1 LFYDSHQD
9 IHFRGYQGR
18 SMQTSTDTGYAASPA
33 QAVAL
38 YQVPAQMNLTIGRAQ
53 EIAALT
59 ALLRR
64 ADVRLLTLTGPGGVG
79 KTRLALELA
88 REVRGDFQDGVF
100 FVSLAPLREHELV
113 LPALAQVIGIGE
125 AAHHPLLE
133 RLKTYLCDKHLLLIL
148 DNFEHVLEAGS
159 LLADL
164 LSAAPDLKILVTS
177 RAVLHLYGEH
187 EFEVLPLA
195 LPDLSQPA
203 QAFNTSSAAI
213 ALFVER
219 AQAVRPSFALT
230 PENMLSV
237 AQICVHLDG
246 LPLAIELAAARIKLL
261 TPQTILTRLQS
272 RLRFLTGGARNLPA
286 RQQTLRNT
294 LDWSYDL
301 LNEAEQRFFRRLGVL
316 IGNWTLA
323 AAESV
328 AIREDEEI
336 GEPFDLLASLVDK
349 SLVRSIEDSAGETRF
364 MLLETIREYALD
376 RLAASGE
383 QEAAQRR
390 HAQFYLHLA
399 EEAEPHLHNREQQT
413 WLELLDRE
421 AANLWAAM
429 RWAIAHNEATIG
441 LRLASAL
448 TEFLQ
453 LRSSLSEGHNWL
465 EELLALSLETQPS
478 ELRTRALYGAGLMA
492 YMRNELA
499 LARSRLEEGCV
510 LAADVGD
517 RRTQALSAGTLAL
530 LELHQG
536 NFANARSHVD
546 EGTRVIAATGDKW
559 CRGILHSI
567 YGKVESKQC
576 NFDRAQTRYHVSLM
590 LLREVGDLR
599 NQADALVN
607 LAAMM
612 RLQGK
617 LRSAHFLYT
626 KGLALFQEVGDRWSQ
641 ATCLNGLGDILRL
654 QGYYTEAHARFEAC
668 LTLTTQLGNK
678 PERAAALT
686 GLGQLAICQGDM
698 SRAAQ
703 HLKESLRL
711 TREIEHTP
719 GIALLLLGLGDLERI
734 KGDGAKAISYYEQC
748 LALTRPMGDKVTMAG
763 ALFGLGD
770 VARMQQN
777 QRQACTL
784 LKQSIHLS
792 WEIGDRPGLATAI
805 EVFAWFCRSI
815 GLPERA
821 AQFLGTADALHDG
834 LQIPLSP
841 IYNADH
847 EQTIASLRGEI
858 GEAAFSECWSYG
870 HTMSLKLALSMVA
883 RISMPEQAASSPQ
896 ERTPS
901 YPARLTRREVDV
913 LRLVATGM
921 TDARI
926 AETLILS
933 PRTINTHLR
942 SIYAKLGVSSRS
954 AATRFAIEHNLL

>member
-1 LFYDSHQD
+1 
-9 IHFRGYQGR
+9 
-18 SMQTSTDTGYAASPA
+18 MQTSTDTGGAAPPA

-38 YQVPAQMNLTIGRAQ
+38 YQVPAQMNLTIGRVR

-59 ALLRR
+59 DLLRR
-64 ADVRLLTLTGPGGVG
+64 VDLRLLTLTGPGGVG

-88 REVRGDFQDGVF
+88 GAVHSDFQDGVF

-113 LPALAQVIGIGE
+113 LPAVAQAIGIGE

-148 DNFEHVLEAGS
+148 DNFEHVLEAGPRV
-159 LLADL
+159 ADL

-203 QAFNTSSAAI
+203 QARDSAPSAAI
-213 ALFVER
+213 ALFMER

-230 PENMLSV
+230 PENMLPV
-237 AQICVHLDG
+237 AQICIHLDG

-261 TPQTILTRLQS
+261 TPQTILARLQS
-272 RLRFLTGGARNLPA
+272 RLRFLTGGARNLPL

-316 IGNWTLA
+316 IGNWTQA

-328 AIREDEEI
+328 GMREDEEI

-376 RLAASGE
+376 RLTACGE
-383 QEAAQRR
+383 QETTQRL

-399 EEAEPHLHNREQQT
+399 EEAEPHLHDREQRD

-421 AANLWAAM
+421 AANLWEAM
-429 RWAIAHNEATIG
+429 RWAIARNEATLG

-465 EELLALSLETQPS
+465 EEILALSEETQQSGPRA
-478 ELRTRALYGAGLMA
+478 RTLYGAGLIA

-499 LARSRLEEGCV
+499 LARSRLEEGRA

-517 RRTQALSAGTLAL
+517 RRTQALSAGMLAL

-536 NFANARSHVD
+536 NYAKARSHV
-546 EGTRVIAATGDKW
+546 EAGTQVIAATGDKW

-607 LAAMM
+607 LAAIM

-626 KGLALFQEVGDRWSQ
+626 RSLALFQEVGDRWSQ

-654 QGYYTEAHARFEAC
+654 QGNYTEAHARFEAG
-668 LTLTTQLGNK
+668 LSLTTSLGNK

-686 GLGQLAICQGDM
+686 GLGQLAICHGEM

-703 HLKESLRL
+703 YLKESLRL

-763 ALFGLGD
+763 VLFGLGD
-770 VARMQQN
+770 VARVQQH

-792 WEIGDRPGLATAI
+792 WEIGNRPGLATAL

-815 GLPERA
+815 GLPERS
-821 AQFLGTADALHDG
+821 AQFLGTADALRDG

-841 IYNADH
+841 AHNTEH
-847 EQTIASLRGEI
+847 EHMVTSLQGEL

-870 HTMSLKLALSMVA
+870 RTMSLKLALSMVA
-883 RISMPEQAASSPQ
+883 RISMPELTAASPQ
-896 ERTPS
+896 ERMPS
-901 YPARLTRREVDV
+901 YPAGLTRS
-913 LRLVATGM
+913 RLA
-921 TDARI
+921 
-926 AETLILS
+926 
-933 PRTINTHLR
+933 
-942 SIYAKLGVSSRS
+942 
-954 AATRFAIEHNLL
+954 